1 MKSNEKNVS
10 FWDEQVHLTENEISS
25 IFVMSCLHVQICVS
39 KLLNKK
45 CF

>member
-1 MKSNEKNVS
+1 MKQLLVS
-10 FWDEQVHLTENEISS
+10 FWDEQVHLTENEMFP
-25 IFVMSCLHVQICVS
+25 IFVVSCLHVQIWVS